1 VIIHISY
8 QWLLFNL
15 EALSAVTTERSEA
28 ETSVAS
34 DPDYRATGRVNLL
47 HLVFANNEDDE
58 DDLRYDECQLNCK
71 RAEPKLQTF
80 HVPAVEVHCVDRMT
94 TYLPWV

>member
-1 VIIHISY
+1 
-8 QWLLFNL
+8 
-15 EALSAVTTERSEA
+15 VTTERSEA

-58 DDLRYDECQLNCK
+58 DDLPYDKCQINCK
-71 RAEPKLQTF
+71 RAEPKSQTV
-80 HVPAVEVHCVDRMT
+80 HVPAVEVHCVDRIPTLGMT
-94 TYLPWV
+94 LNWHAIITNLVGFLVAFNL